1 VTLDLDA
8 RTGRTAADAI
18 RILLVE
24 DDDIFARSLSYSLGQ
39 VGYQI
44 HRAPDAAAATAA
56 LAARPDIALVDVSL
70 GEGPNGFEVAE
81 VLRSTTRM
89 PIIFI
94 TAADSLTDRL
104 AGFEVGADDYLVKPF
119 EFRELLARMRAVLR
133 RSGAVEPRTLHVGDL
148 VLDETRKQ
156 VTVAG
161 APVNLTDT
169 EFELLA
175 ALARSP
181 GQVLSKVQLLSLV
194 WGYEHYDTN
203 LVEVHISALRRKL
216 EGPGRRFIHTRRG
229 RGYEL
234 IP

>member
-1 VTLDLDA
+1 VPADHTA
-8 RTGRTAADAI
+8 RAERAPADAV

-24 DDDIFARSLSYSLGQ
+24 DDDVFARSLSHSLRR
-39 VGYQI
+39 VGYHI
-44 HRAPDAAAATAA
+44 ERVADAAAVAQA
-56 LAARPDIALVDVSL
+56 LEARPDIALIDVSL
-70 GEGPNGFEVAE
+70 GDGPNGFDVARA
-81 VLRSTTRM
+81 LRATTEM
-89 PIIFI
+89 PVVFI

-133 RSGAVEPRTLHVGDL
+133 RAGTVEPRILQVGDL
-148 VLDETRKQ
+148 VLDETRKE
-156 VTVAG
+156 VTLG
-161 APVNLTDT
+161 DEPIPLTDT

-175 ALARSP
+175 ALARTP

-203 LVEVHISALRRKL
+203 LVEVHVSALRRKL
-216 EGPGRRFIHTRRG
+216 EQRPRRLIHTRRG
-229 RGYEL
+229 RGYVL